1 MRRLLGSFVALT
13 GALLAAACG
22 STSDTPDGA
31 ETAPVVAESAVTG
44 CDVHPERSLE
54 IVDRRVLDDAAKTAP
69 GGAFAFMTT
78 LGTFFA
84 PGFDARSF
92 LGEQFAPGRVRHA
105 WPLTPDGRLDVTRA
119 PYRLLAVVL
128 RPEGTWTSLGEL
140 RLVFEA
146 WSDGALGEL
155 VSIEYGID
163 WRKPA
168 PGEAANAGAP
178 ATGAAAA
185 ARRAAW
191 VAKWRSLEDEAFASP
206 AYVDALASLVGAVTR
221 DPTQLRTIAIEK
233 SQSGPNGGVKFSSL
247 GRGGWQGL
255 QETNLANTPP
265 STWNARG
272 FTWNS
277 GGSCG
282 GWSGGACSVTDPL
295 PRLVQSAENDLYA
308 GRFTIPNELRTR
320 DVIGTKASAWGN
332 AFAVPSGWTPERWE
346 RARRAFSRSTCDG
359 CHGADTG
366 TTTIHHVISQPT
378 GDAKLSPFVRD
389 QELPQRVVAYRATL
403 CGPTSLPPGITPVAD
418 GTAIEVGAP
427 CTTEGAIVSEPCGG
441 GASTNKRYAV
451 CVRDGARLV
460 VSERTSCIDDRR
472 PECSGGERGPTGAC
486 GKCGTKQD
494 YCFDFR
500 WNAGLCSNQGVCEAG
515 TTNETTAGCA
525 AGSAR
530 TQTCSATCRWGDFGA
545 CTPR

>member
-1 MRRLLGSFVALT
+1 MKRFLGSFIALASAT
-13 GALLAAACG
+13 LAAACG
-22 STSDTPDGA
+22 SSPDTLNDR
-31 ETAPVVAESAVTG
+31 ETPAASTESAVTG

-54 IVDRRVLDDAAKTAP
+54 IVSRNVLDDPARNAT

-78 LGTFFA
+78 LNTFFA
-84 PGFDARSF
+84 PGFDARF
-92 LGEQFAPGRVRHA
+92 FIGEQFAPGPVRHA
-105 WPLTPDGRLDVTRA
+105 WPLTPEGKLDVTSA

-128 RPEGTWTSLGEL
+128 RPEGTWSSLGEL

-155 VSIEYGID
+155 VSFEYGMD
-163 WRKPA
+163 WRKPS
-168 PGEAANAGAP
+168 PTEAANAGAP
-178 ATGAAAA
+178 ANGAAAA
-185 ARRAAW
+185 ARRASW
-191 VAKWRSLEDEAFASP
+191 VATWRSLEDKPFGSP
-206 AYVDALASLVGAVTR
+206 AYVDALASLVTAVTR
-221 DPTQLRTIAIEK
+221 DPAQLRTIAIEK
-233 SQSGPNGGVKFSSL
+233 MQNGPNGGVRFSSL

-265 STWNARG
+265 ATWNARG

-282 GWSGGACSVTDPL
+282 GWSGGACSVVDPL

-308 GRFTIPNELRTR
+308 GSFTIPSDLRTR
-320 DVIGTKASAWGN
+320 DIVGTKTSSWGKM
-332 AFAVPSGWTPERWE
+332 FAAPTGWAPERWE
-346 RARRAFSRSTCDG
+346 RARRAFSRATCDG

-366 TTTIHHVISQPT
+366 TTSIQHVISQPT

-389 QELPQRVVAYRATL
+389 QELPQRVVAYRAAI
-403 CGPTSLPPGITPVAD
+403 CGPTALPAGITPVAA
-418 GTAIEVGAP
+418 GAAIEVGAT
-427 CTTEGAIVSEPCGG
+427 CTTEGAIVSETCGG
-441 GASTNKRYAV
+441 TNKRYAV

-460 VSERTSCIDDRR
+460 LSERTSCIDDRR
-472 PECSGGERGPTGAC
+472 PECGNGERGPTVGCA
-486 GKCGTKQD
+486 KCGTKQD

-500 WNAGLCSNQGVCEAG
+500 WNAGFCSNQGFCEAG
-515 TTNETTAGCA
+515 ATNDTTAGCA

-530 TQTCSATCRWGDFGA
+530 TQTCSATCRWEAFGA